1 MDRLME
7 KKRTKFLSNI
17 LLVLDYV
24 AMFLFQFPL
33 TLAGVGNHL
42 AIYPGQVPGW
52 SSVAALT
59 LLCKNLSICVSVFGD
74 QWLDRC
80 WA

>member
-1 MDRLME
+1 MDRLMR
-7 KKRTKFLSNI
+7 KKEQNFYQISCWSFTMLQCF
-17 LLVLDYV
+17 
-24 AMFLFQFPL
+24 FQFLL

-59 LLCKNLSICVSVFGD
+59 ILCKNLSICVSVFGD
-74 QWLDRC
+74 QWLDGC